1 MRNSRAVRWY
11 VLALPSR
18 HRGAAKGLQAE
29 LDRRLRN
36 GEPAFEYFAPTYV
49 EVREEKGVW
58 VKTARPLL
66 YNYVFVRSSENEIY
80 KMMSTAG
87 LSLYSFLPRV
97 RDGKREY
104 YPYLSDEAMENL
116 RWVARSYADI
126 VPVYTPEP
134 KRLMKGDRVRI
145 TEGKF
150 KNAEATVI
158 SQPGGGRK
166 DIMVCVENWLWVPLL
181 HVQPGQYEII
191 SLNTDNM
198 HVYTRLNNDRLFE
211 ALHEAMQRHHAGG
224 ATSEDRAL
232 ATETLQQYASLRM
245 DSDVTRC
252 KLYALLLPA
261 YTILGDQEACNRM
274 IGEIQ
279 GLCCPLSGRSS
290 RGHCC
295 RLRSMDV
302 PTTAFI
308 ANRRTESSTAG
319 ARRSV
324 PRKSKR
330 NLSGVWTTTTNG
342 WDIADKRNA
351 RNYPKSYERTAAGKR
366 ALRNTTDASDGD
378 AATRHHPSGA

>member
-1 MRNSRAVRWY
+1 MGSSVVTEKFVSDLSLTARIASMQNSRTVRWY

-18 HRGAAKGLQAE
+18 HRGGAKGLQAE

-36 GEPAFEYFAPTYV
+36 GEPTFEYFAPTYV
-49 EVREEKGVW
+49 EVREEKGIW
-58 VKTARPLL
+58 IKTARPLL

-80 KMMSTAG
+80 KMMTTSG
-87 LSLYSFLPRV
+87 LSSYSFLPRV

-158 SQPGGGRK
+158 SRPGGGRK

-181 HVQPGQYEII
+181 HVQPGQYEVI

-198 HVYTRLNNDRLFE
+198 HVYTRLNNDRLF
-211 ALHEAMQRHHAGG
+211 AAMHEAMQRYHEGV
-224 ATSEDRAL
+224 TTPEDRAL
-232 ATETLQQYASLRM
+232 ATQTLQQYDNLRM
-245 DSDVTRC
+245 DSNVTRC

-261 YTILGDQEACNRM
+261 YTILGDKEACDRLV
-274 IGEIQ
+274 GVIQ
-279 GLCCPLSGRSS
+279 GLLPAVRAEQARALLLVTLYVCTDSYIYHDQAHGIIDNWRAEEHPKKIKAQLIKRLDDYDKWL
-290 RGHCC
+290 GHCQ
-295 RLRSMDV
+295 
-302 PTTAFI
+302 
-308 ANRRTESSTAG
+308 
-319 ARRSV
+319 
-324 PRKSKR
+324 
-330 NLSGVWTTTTNG
+330 
-342 WDIADKRNA
+342 
-351 RNYPKSYERTAAGKR
+351 
-366 ALRNTTDASDGD
+366 
-378 AATRHHPSGA
+378 